1 MAWVSPVRCRQ
12 WSVSCPTS
20 WATRRS
26 TPPPAR
32 SSASPSRRG
41 AGASSSRSR
50 TRVRASR
57 RPSANRS
64 SPASTAGGETPSSP
78 RAEQGWGSPSSA
90 SSRPPWVVRRPSP
103 QPRAAARASSSPTP
117 WPACRNPASKEHL
130 MSVRDRLVP
139 AVAGAAVLMVALM
152 VIALLRS
159 AANDGTDALENA
171 KVAQVRTTADSFNA
185 RVESS
190 ITSLGGL
197 GSRPW
202 ELKPGSA
209 ADRATLKT
217 FAIDPDALSG
227 TFLVD
232 GRDTVTN
239 GVLLRPGML
248 GSKFDP
254 PGWAKAKAALAS
266 TPAVV
271 LPVTRSGLT
280 TELPS
285 YAFAVAIRGTT
296 PTSVRGA
303 FVFEQALTNDSPFS
317 QEIRGLAGEGKS
329 TATWRFLDSNGAVV
343 ASTLRTGLGK
353 PVPDARLRSLPAGL
367 HEIGD
372 KLVVSADV
380 PVVGWRVV
388 FTQDRSE
395 FVGPLAGPL
404 QSAGLILVLLLLAIG
419 LTLTVLL
426 ARRLRQSREQQNR
439 LLELNR
445 SQDEFISVVS
455 HELRTPVSGV
465 LGFLQTSL
473 DHWEVMS
480 DADRHNAVRRAFTNA
495 RRLQAMTRDVLD
507 TESIES
513 ERFGYVRHPMD
524 LCDEV
529 RTAVDAF
536 DTGSANAVV
545 LRVPDA
551 PVMLEGDPDRI
562 QQVLANLLDN
572 ARKNAPSETAIEVS
586 LEQTEN
592 LARLVVE

>member
-1 MAWVSPVRCRQ
+1 
-12 WSVSCPTS
+12 
-20 WATRRS
+20 
-26 TPPPAR
+26 
-32 SSASPSRRG
+32 
-41 AGASSSRSR
+41 
-50 TRVRASR
+50 
-57 RPSANRS
+57 
-64 SPASTAGGETPSSP
+64 
-78 RAEQGWGSPSSA
+78 
-90 SSRPPWVVRRPSP
+90 
-103 QPRAAARASSSPTP
+103 
-117 WPACRNPASKEHL
+117 
-130 MSVRDRLVP
+130 MSIRDRLVP
-139 AVAGAAVLMVALM
+139 VVAGVAVLLVGLI
-152 VIALLRS
+152 VVALLRS

-171 KVAQVRTTADSFNA
+171 KVAQVDTTADSFNA

-190 ITSLGGL
+190 ISSLGGL
-197 GSRPW
+197 GARPW
-202 ELKPGSA
+202 ELTLRSA
-209 ADRATLKT
+209 ADRTTLST

-232 GRDTVTN
+232 ADDTITN

-266 TPAVV
+266 SPAVV
-271 LPVTRSGLT
+271 LPVASSGVT

-303 FVFEQALTNDSPFS
+303 FVFEQALTNDSPFN
-317 QEIRGLAGEGKS
+317 QEIRGLAGDRNS

-343 ASTLRTGLGK
+343 ASTLNTGLGSQ
-353 PVPDARLRSLPAGL
+353 VPDARLRALSDGL
-367 HEIGD
+367 HQIGN

-380 PVVGWRVV
+380 PVVGWHVV
-388 FTQDRSE
+388 FTQNRSE
-395 FVGPLAGPL
+395 FVEPLAGPL
-404 QSAGLILVLLLLAIG
+404 QSAGLILVLLLLAVG
-419 LTLTVLL
+419 LTLTVVL
-426 ARRLRQSREQQNR
+426 ARRLRQSREQETR
-439 LLELNR
+439 LLALNR

-473 DHWEVMS
+473 DHWDVMS
-480 DADRHNAVRRAFTNA
+480 DEDRHSAVRRAFTNA

-513 ERFGYVRHPMD
+513 GRFGYVRHPMD
-524 LCDEV
+524 LADEV

-536 DTGSANAVV
+536 SGSLADDVV
-545 LRVPDA
+545 VTVPDT
-551 PVMLEGDPDRI
+551 PVMMDGDPDRI

-572 ARKNAPSETAIEVS
+572 ARKNAPSEIPIEVT

-592 LARLVVE
+592 VARLIVEDHGPGIDPDQLERIFDKFVRGRAGAVTGTGLGLYISRRIVDAHEGRIWAESRPGESTRFIVELPCQTLVPN